1 MLRILKYQIE
11 GLKNQMAKLPS
22 RKSIEGPARAPHRAM
37 YKAMGLTDE
46 DLDRPIVGVSSTCNE
61 ATPCNIHL
69 GKLAQNAK
77 QGVKDSGCTPREFT
91 AIAVSD
97 GIAMG
102 HEGMKASLVSRE
114 IIADSIEVMVRAHQY
129 DAVVGLSGCDKSL
142 PGTLMGMA
150 RLNLPAIFVYGGTIM
165 PGNWNGKPVTIQD
178 VYEAVGTFEAGKMT
192 NTELISL
199 ENAACPSA
207 GSCAGMYT
215 ANTMASISEA
225 IGMSLPGSASSP
237 AESQRRSEIC
247 YDTGKAIFNLIENN
261 IRPKDILTF
270 EAFENAIAVANA
282 IGGSTNSILHLLA
295 LSREIG
301 VKLNMRDFERVR
313 KRTPHIADMRP
324 GGSYV
329 MLDLDKV
336 GGVPIILKNL
346 LKKELIHGE
355 TMTVTGSTMRKNLE
369 SIRFQMPSSSTSPSQ
384 SSYSSSS
391 TASYYSDQNVI
402 KPIEDPIHPV
412 GTLAILRGSLAPDG
426 AVVKIAG
433 MGSSRF
439 VGKARVFNAEED
451 AFDAISK
458 RKIVEGD
465 VVVIRYEGPKGGP
478 GMREM
483 LAVTAALVGQGLG
496 EKVAMVTD
504 GRFSGATRGFMVGH
518 VAPEAMVGGPISLV
532 KDGDTIVLDIKK
544 RKIDLE
550 ISKPEIRKR
559 QKKWKPIKPH
569 YVSGALAKYA
579 SLVSSASEGAIT
591 VPALTGFQR

>member
-1 MLRILKYQIE
+1 
-11 GLKNQMAKLPS
+11 MAKLPS

-69 GKLAQNAK
+69 CKLAQNAK

-301 VKLNMRDFERVR
+301 VKLSMRDFERVR

-591 VPALTGFQR
+591 VPAF